1 MQTQS
6 PRAAQPQ
13 SLAKCRVLAVG
24 EELHFCIDSDRL
36 VSSATLLNHAVTL
49 LGPVWMFVYQFDIK
63 CVFTT
68 T

>member
-24 EELHFCIDSDRL
+24 EGLHFCIDSDRL
-36 VSSATLLNHAVTL
+36 VSSAEHCCCAPGSREDV
-49 LGPVWMFVYQFDIK
+49 
-63 CVFTT
+63 CVSF
-68 T
+68 